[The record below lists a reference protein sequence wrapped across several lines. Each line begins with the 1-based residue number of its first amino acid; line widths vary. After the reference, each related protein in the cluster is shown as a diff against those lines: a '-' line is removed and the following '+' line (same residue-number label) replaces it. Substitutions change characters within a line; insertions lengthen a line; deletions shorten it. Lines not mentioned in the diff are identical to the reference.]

1 MDPISGQAPMS
12 TSFLWLDSSM
22 SGNTHFSLSL
32 SGLPQLVA
40 LVDPVQHVLGADHLD
55 LVLERVCERLQHL
68 AEDAAEA
75 DADALIGRHH
85 KTRDRPCNRI
95 DILVDIC
102 RMLQVIH
109 VPGEADSEP
118 PAPLP
123 LLQAPDDHCQ
133 AGSNVGMSIPDCP

>member
-1 MDPISGQAPMS
+1 
-12 TSFLWLDSSM
+12 M

-85 KTRDRPCNRI
+85 KTRDRPSQRPALRDAVPCNRI